1 VRRLAS
7 IFPPADLLQ
16 RVDKVEPTLRANRTI
31 GAVGWTAA
39 ALSAAQLLIVVF
51 TSQWWKGVESI
62 DLSPWQRWGLIGSI
76 ALCVVAFTLV
86 NWMRLWVRES
96 RQPFRYTFFVG
107 AFAPIEGTEPP
118 PRIARRTAWLPE
130 DLAERLSDRIG
141 RLSLLDPRYSKDA
154 VVGEAHIHI
163 GGTYGVRDEK
173 IEVFPWVRLGPET
186 EAATLAHP
194 IRFSLKEEALDGAS
208 GEKLVEWIYFSIAS
222 HVYTRIREDVERKI
236 ALLPKRYFRAAAYFY
251 EAEDYLR
258 SHTLDAYRD
267 ARKLYA
273 EAMRL
278 YEADWREPAQ
288 SRVRRLTAWL
298 TRWRH
303 VWSLYW
309 RRWLSALWP
318 RLGRVELMLARAEIG
333 YARALLDSRVLAG
346 LSGRPLNPVFEAR
359 PVAKRAVERLDGRL
373 PSSIPGRDA
382 ALFDARV
389 TLAGALVSV
398 GSPTLAE
405 EELDRAQQEQPRRA
419 AKDARYL
426 YARGRVVTQQAEQF
440 FRRAAELDPQLEVAQ
455 FNVALS
461 ADDYWRRR
469 GILDESVVAMVIE
482 EYDRVLALNP
492 ALVAAW
498 ANQGYIYWLLGDTE
512 RAKRVLE
519 RGREF
524 KEMRRETFVA
534 QLDHTLTR
542 IAAEEGRFAD
552 AYRSYVS
559 AVTAHFAE
567 GISHAPDGYTA
578 PDFDGMTEAMLE
590 RFEAYRDKVTDEWR
604 KVRRKHGT
612 RGQRVANSVRAFVLN
627 DCAEASMNL
636 GLRSGD
642 PKYLDRARAMLAEA
656 RDLNPRYPMISYN
669 LQRLD
674 RWKWQE
680 WWSLYPPDPS
690 ALGDKELANY
700 TQLFAQMPLETDH
713 IERVLRYEPRWPDG
727 MMALSHSYSQQAHGE
742 RTLRR
747 GLLEAAEK
755 CREAAAGHKAQSP
768 EPGAADRFDDALPD
782 ERKSEVRKLVH
793 HPVVDDQDGRTAALP
808 FGPAEPPAPPR
819 PDAAKGKADRAAAL
833 LEAAERIDKRAA
845 ELLASAENHERKAE
859 MNVRRLLP
867 HAWLWLPDGTELDL
881 SLLGR
886 ADLDRRRVWE
896 RSFDDLH
903 ARALLLWCSLRLER
917 ARREEEEEE
926 AEAEPP
932 WRGRARLRPRHQAK
946 PKIRPEDLFPA
957 LQLCQDHFWPD
968 DLYILGQFAN
978 SEWVDETRRGACRET
993 IQRATRHIF
1002 ECDPV
1007 YWTLW
1012 HLDDKAPELDEV
1024 LRSAVE
1030 RRGIPRYLYVWL
1042 GWRLDRLGRPDL
1054 ALTAYEKAR
1063 KSKQPEVLL
1072 DLADNLA
1079 EEGHWD
1085 ERRRA
1090 LFRAMAADRLSCGP
1104 RLRSDDFYYREI
1116 GRSLW
1121 ELGHVERALAWF
1133 TRASGED
1140 EQEPWR
1146 TAIVAALLKTEQHKS
1161 RETYRLLKRWLGHDL
1176 TRAQVQGKTAMR
1188 RDAGS
1193 ALLSLTRG
1201 WYQELVHRRRD
1212 PNLARMIE
1220 APAAALPIVIEAD
1233 SGFFPS
1239 GRKSRAVKRLVEKE
1253 LPGMRMAIKSDTGVE
1268 IPAIS
1273 IRSTPDLGEGRYRLC
1288 LNEVP
1293 LADDVLTKEQ
1303 RYVVDETGD
1312 DQTGIPGRDPLTGA
1326 AMLWVRKRS
1335 NGLAY
1340 DRYTYIVRH
1349 LSSVVLANLGELL
1362 STEAAER
1369 MLDRWV
1375 EQDPGSGERASIR
1388 ARHLNDERA
1397 RTRFVRLLRMIAAER
1412 IPLTDLDPVVR
1423 TFAAAPE
1430 TEAVA
1435 LAERARDALRV
1446 AERIIDPSEL
1456 AGALPPEIEDQL
1468 EKWIH
1473 EDGARKV
1480 LALPPDLAAD
1490 LKKAVEQILPTDE
1503 RSTLLVLRPGLRPYV
1518 RRLVAQVDPRC
1529 DVLARTELRDVVLL
1543 SAAPSAAPVE
1553 EEVEP

>member
-1 VRRLAS
+1 MRRLAS

-62 DLSPWQRWGLIGSI
+62 DLAPWQRWGLIGSV
-76 ALCVVAFTLV
+76 ALFLVAFTLV

-107 AFAPIEGTEPP
+107 AFAPIEGTEPS

-194 IRFSLKEEALDGAS
+194 IRFSLKEEGLDGAS

-222 HVYTRIREDVERKI
+222 HVYARIREDVERKI

-278 YEADWREPAQ
+278 YDADWREPAQ

-303 VWSLYW
+303 VWSLCW

-318 RLGRVELMLARAEIG
+318 RLGRVDLMVARAEIG

-359 PVAKRAVERLDGRL
+359 PVAQRAVERLGGLR
-373 PSSIPGRDA
+373 SSIPGRDA

-389 TLAGALVSV
+389 ALAGALVAV

-419 AKDARYL
+419 DKDARYL
-426 YARGRVVTQQAEQF
+426 YARGRVVTQQAQEF

-455 FNVALS
+455 FHVALA
-461 ADDYWRRR
+461 ADAYWRRR
-469 GILDESVVAMVIE
+469 GTLDESVVAMVIE

-492 ALVAAW
+492 AHVAAW

-578 PDFDGMTEAMLE
+578 PDFEGMTEAMLV

-604 KVRRKHGT
+604 KFRRKHGT

-642 PKYLDRARAMLAEA
+642 PKYLDRARAMLVEA
-656 RDLNPRYPMISYN
+656 RNLNPRYPMISYN
-669 LQRLD
+669 WQRLD

-690 ALGDKELANY
+690 TLSDEELANY
-700 TQLFAQMPLETDH
+700 TQLFAQMPSETDH

-727 MMALSHSYSQQAHGE
+727 MMALSLAYSQQARGE

-747 GLLEAAEK
+747 GLLGAAEL
-755 CREAAAGHKAQSP
+755 CREAAEGLEAQSL
-768 EPGAADRFDDALPD
+768 ESGAADRFDPALPD

-793 HPVVDDQDGRTAALP
+793 HPVVDGQDGRTAVLP
-808 FGPAEPPAPPR
+808 LGPAEPPAPRR
-819 PDAAKGKADRAAAL
+819 PDGAKGEADRAAAL
-833 LEAAERIDKRAA
+833 LEAAERIDERAA

-859 MNVRRLLP
+859 MNLRRLLP

-886 ADLDRRRVWE
+886 ADLDRRREWE

-917 ARREEEEEE
+917 ARREEEEEA
-926 AEAEPP
+926 AEAERPR
-932 WRGRARLRPRHQAK
+932 RGRARLRPRQEAK

-978 SEWVDETRRGACRET
+978 SEWVDEARRGTCRET
-993 IQRATRHIF
+993 LQRATRHIF
-1002 ECDPV
+1002 ERDPV

-1012 HLDDKAPELDEV
+1012 HLDDDAPDLDEV
-1024 LRSAVE
+1024 LRSAAE

-1042 GWRLDRLGRPDL
+1042 GWRLDRLDRPDL

-1072 DLADNLA
+1072 DLADKLA
-1079 EEGHWD
+1079 EGGHWG

-1090 LFRAMAADRLSCGP
+1090 LVRAMAADRLTCDP

-1121 ELGHVERALAWF
+1121 ELGHLERALAWF

-1146 TAIVAALLKTEQHKS
+1146 TAIVATLLETEQHKS

-1176 TRAQVQGKTAMR
+1176 TRAQVQGRTAMR

-1201 WYQELVHRRRD
+1201 WYRELVHRHRD
-1212 PNLARMIE
+1212 PDPARMIE
-1220 APAAALPIVIEAD
+1220 APAAAPPIVIEAD
-1233 SGFFPS
+1233 PGFFPS
-1239 GRKSRAVKRLVEKE
+1239 GEKSRAVKRLVEKE
-1253 LPGMRMAIKSDTGVE
+1253 LPAMRMAIERETGVE

-1293 LADDVLTKEQ
+1293 LADDVLSKKQ

-1397 RTRFVRLLRMIAAER
+1397 RTRFVRLLRMFAAER

-1423 TFAAAPE
+1423 MFAAAPE
-1430 TEAVA
+1430 TEAVT

-1446 AERIIDPSEL
+1446 AERIIDPSEH
-1456 AGALPPEIEDQL
+1456 ADALPPDVEDQL

-1480 LALPPDLAAD
+1480 LALPPDIAAN
-1490 LKKAVEQILPTDE
+1490 LKRAVEEILETDE
-1503 RSTLLVLRPGLRPYV
+1503 RSALVVLRPGLRPYV
-1518 RRLVAQVDPRC
+1518 RRLVAQVDPRR

-1543 SAAPSAAPVE
+1543 SAGPSAAAVE